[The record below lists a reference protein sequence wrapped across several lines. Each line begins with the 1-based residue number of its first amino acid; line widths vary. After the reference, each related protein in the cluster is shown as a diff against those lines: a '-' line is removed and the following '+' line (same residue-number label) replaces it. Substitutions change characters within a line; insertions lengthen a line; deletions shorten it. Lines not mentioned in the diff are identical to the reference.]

1 MDMSLDRNARSHL
14 SHNFT
19 RLAGMRALLLAFS
32 VVLLAACA
40 HAPRNPMAQW
50 VPSPNHS
57 MRRPTL
63 IVIHYTEQDSVAQSL
78 RTLRTRNSGG
88 RVSAHYLIGDDGALY
103 QLVSDEHRAWH
114 AGAGSWGTISDVN
127 SASIGIELDN
137 NGREPF
143 SDAQIAT
150 LLRLLDDLCTRHG
163 ILRTHVI
170 GHADMAPTRKIDPGA
185 LFPWKRLADAG
196 FGVWPAADAPA
207 PEDFDALQGLRLLG
221 YPMEDPAAA
230 VRAFRLH
237 FRGVDVG
244 TDSGG
249 DAGILLDAEDARIL
263 HALTQPITVPAA
275 AENMPAPET
284 APSPR

>member
-1 MDMSLDRNARSHL
+1 MAWKHAA
-14 SHNFT
+14 
-19 RLAGMRALLLAFS
+19 LALIAL
-32 VVLLAACA
+32 LLAACA

-50 VPSPNHS
+50 VPSSNYNE
-57 MRRPTL
+57 RRPTL

-114 AGAGSWGTISDVN
+114 AGAGSWGTISNVN

-137 NGREPF
+137 DGREPF
-143 SDAQIAT
+143 SDAQIAA

-163 ILRTHVI
+163 IPRTHVI
-170 GHADMAPTRKIDPGA
+170 GHADMAPPRKIDPGA

-196 FGVWPAADAPA
+196 FGLWPAADAPPA
-207 PEDFDALQGLRLLG
+207 PEGFDAMQALRLLG

-237 FRGVDVG
+237 FRGIDG
-244 TDSGG
+244 GIDGGG
-249 DAGILLDAEDARIL
+249 DAGPLLDAEDARIL
-263 HALTQPITVPAA
+263 HALTQPIAVPAA
-275 AENMPAPET
+275 APAATENLPAPEA
-284 APSPR
+284 APPTP